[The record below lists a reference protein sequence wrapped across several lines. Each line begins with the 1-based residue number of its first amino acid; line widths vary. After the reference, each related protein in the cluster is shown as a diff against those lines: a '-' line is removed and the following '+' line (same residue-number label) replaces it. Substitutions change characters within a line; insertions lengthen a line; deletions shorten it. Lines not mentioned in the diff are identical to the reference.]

1 MALSLLQEAQAAR
14 GLAAARAVSGA
25 MKHDDEGNLSPPI
38 SSNSTAASMYSGLM
52 PNTATAM
59 SMQYLLTHHP
69 TAAAFLSQPILSSL
83 ASSPFFPAHP
93 LFSAWTSQSSQA
105 GGSPPPSSPI
115 SPALSVKSTSR
126 KLTTNNNHIVSTT
139 TTDLGR
145 KATPRRR
152 QISVRKDI
160 ISPQIDTATSE
171 APISPPTSG
180 SSPQSNGSAEHPTM
194 LTSSTRDPSRDKTF
208 TCKTCKRSFGYKHV
222 LQNHERTHTG
232 EKPFECPEC
241 HKRFTRDHHLK
252 THMRLHTGEKPY
264 KCEECDRRFVQV
276 ANLRRHLRV
285 HTGERP
291 YPCEMCEARFSDSNQ
306 LKAHLLIHKGKKP
319 FQCELCH
326 TKFRRP
332 HHLAHHK
339 CGLTSPP
346 TPVLS
351 PAASDH
357 KSASSDDSVPL
368 FPTPLDDDPMDGER
382 RHRKSRDIRQ
392 IIRLPPQFV
401 LPEQTEPEDLSMHSP
416 RSPPPSPP
424 VSHDD
429 DLDELDDAAALY
441 IRRHH
446 LNTLSPPRLPSSHDT
461 LY

>member
-1 MALSLLQEAQAAR
+1 MALSLFQDAQAAR
-14 GLAAARAVSGA
+14 GLAAARALTGEQ
-25 MKHDDEGNLSPPI
+25 HDDERNLSPPI
-38 SSNSTAASMYSGLM
+38 SNNNAASIYSGLL
-52 PNTATAM
+52 PPTESAM
-59 SMQYLLTHHP
+59 RILAPHFQ
-69 TAAAFLSQPILSSL
+69 TAALLGIPISSL
-83 ASSPFFPAHP
+83 ASSSPFFPTHP
-93 LFSAWTSQSSQA
+93 LLMAWAQSSTA
-105 GGSPPPSSPI
+105 NSSPPTSPI
-115 SPALSVKSTSR
+115 SPALKSVAK
-126 KLTTNNNHIVSTT
+126 KIATNNNHIVSTT
-139 TTDLGR
+139 TADLGR
-145 KATPRRR
+145 KGAPRRR

-160 ISPQIDTATSE
+160 ISPPARFDTPAAD

-180 SSPQSNGSAEHPTM
+180 SSPQSTGSAEHATM
-194 LTSSTRDPSRDKTF
+194 LTSSTKDPTRDKVF

-291 YPCEMCEARFSDSNQ
+291 YPCDMCEARFSDSNQ

-339 CGLTSPP
+339 CGITGPP
-346 TPVLS
+346 TPVMS

-357 KSASSDDSVPL
+357 KSASSDDSVPP
-368 FPTPLDDDPMDGER
+368 FATPLDDDPMDCER

-401 LPEQTEPEDLSMHSP
+401 HLQPEQTEPEDLSMHSP
-416 RSPPPSPP
+416 RSSPPSPP
-424 VSHDD
+424 ASHDD

-441 IRRHH
+441 ISRQRHPDD
-446 LNTLSPPRLPSSHDT
+446 S

>member
-1 MALSLLQEAQAAR
+1 M
-14 GLAAARAVSGA
+14 
-25 MKHDDEGNLSPPI
+25 
-38 SSNSTAASMYSGLM
+38 SNNNTAASMYSSLI
-52 PNTATAM
+52 PTTASAM
-59 SMQYLLTHHP
+59 GILAPHFLANQ
-69 TAAAFLSQPILSSL
+69 TAAAALLGIPMSSL
-83 ASSPFFPAHP
+83 ASASPFFQTHP
-93 LFSAWTSQSSQA
+93 LFSAWSQSPPA

-115 SPALSVKSTSR
+115 SPALSAKSAAK
-126 KLTTNNNHIVSTT
+126 KLATNNNHIVSTT
-139 TTDLGR
+139 TADLGR
-145 KATPRRR
+145 KSAPRRR

-160 ISPQIDTATSE
+160 ISPMSGLDTPASD

-180 SSPQSNGSAEHPTM
+180 SSPQSTGSGEHPTL
-194 LTSSTRDPSRDKTF
+194 LTSSTKDPTRDKVF

-291 YPCEMCEARFSDSNQ
+291 YPCDLCEARFSDSNQ

-319 FQCELCH
+319 FECELCH

-346 TPVLS
+346 TPVMS
-351 PAASDH
+351 PAASDN
-357 KSASSDDSVPL
+357 KSASSDDSVPP
-368 FPTPLDDDPMDGER
+368 FPTPLDDDPVDGER

-401 LPEQTEPEDLSMHSP
+401 HLQPEQTEPEDLSMHSP

-429 DLDELDDAAALY
+429 DLDELDDAATLY
-441 IRRHH
+441 IKRQRH
-446 LNTLSPPRLPSSHDT
+446 NVSPPPRLTPSHDS